1 MVVEMEPI
9 NGSFLGL
16 PLDKLYRLE
25 RKERHKDWPIIKAI
39 LDKYYKENSP
49 ELERVIESLLKLME
63 LEISPKVIKDE
74 EVNTYFETFKHVDNK
89 FSRINKLIETLPKE
103 EKKELYLSYSDDLI
117 TKLKKEV
124 IPAINNHLLKKEEW
138 DYNDP
143 LIVPYLN
150 QLLSLIIELRDAIR
164 KAKGNHVDDMT
175 LTFSVLVGFYSVVLY
190 GYVRG
195 KLIPDITSKRYAE
208 LVARVGPVVPKIS
221 EKTRNL
227 QAEMSSVPIV

>member
-1 MVVEMEPI
+1 MIAEMEPI
-9 NGSFLGL
+9 NGSFFGL

-25 RKERHKDWPIIKAI
+25 MKERHKEWPIVKGI
-39 LDKYYKENSP
+39 LDKYYRENSP

-74 EVNTYFETFKHVDNK
+74 EVKTYFETFKQVDNK
-89 FSRINKLIETLPKE
+89 FGKINKLIENLSKE
-103 EKKELYLSYSDDLI
+103 EKKELYLSYSEDLI
-117 TKLKKEV
+117 TKLKKKV
-124 IPAINNHLLKKEEW
+124 IPAINNHVLRKEEW

-150 QLLSLIIELRDAIR
+150 QLLSLIIELRDTIR
-164 KAKGNHVDDMT
+164 KAKGNQVDNIT
-175 LTFSVLVGFYSVVLY
+175 LTFSVLVGFYSIVLY

-195 KLIPDITSKRYAE
+195 KLVPDITTKRYAE
-208 LVARVGPVVPKIS
+208 LVARVGPVIPKVN
-221 EKTRNL
+221 EKTRSL